1 MGCGLLI
8 SRKAFKAYDIRGRV
22 PDELNEEV
30 VYRIGKAYVDVLGA
44 KKVAV
49 GYDIRLTGPAF
60 RDALVR
66 GLTERGCD
74 VLDIGLCGTEQ
85 IYFAVSHLK
94 LDGGLMITAS
104 HNPKDYNGMKL
115 VGRESR
121 PVGAENGLREIE
133 ERVVTGTVSKQYTG
147 KPGSVAAIDIMN
159 DYVQHLLTYI
169 DRAALKPL
177 KVVVNAGNGGAGA
190 VLDALEEH
198 LPFQL
203 IKINHEP
210 DGTFPQGVPNPLLPD
225 NREATAQAVRQAGA
239 DVGIAWDGDFDRCF
253 FFDEQGHFIEG
264 YYIVGFL
271 AQAFLKRHSGAK
283 ILYDPRLTWNTVELV
298 KEAGGIPLPCKT
310 GHVFIKDRMRREE
323 AVYGGEM
330 SAHHYFKDFF
340 YCDSGMIPWLLV
352 LEILCCSGNTLSAL
366 LAERIERYPAS
377 GEINS
382 RVADGQAVLSKLK
395 TLYAP
400 GAVRVDNIDGLS
412 IEYETWRFNVR
423 LSNTEPLLRLNVE
436 SRGDAVLM
444 QQKTEELLA
453 IING

>member
-30 VYRIGKAYVDVLGA
+30 VYRIGKAYIDVLGA
-44 KKVAV
+44 KKVVV
-49 GYDIRLTGPAF
+49 GHDIRLTGPAF

-115 VGRESR
+115 VGRQSR

-147 KPGSVAAIDIMN
+147 KPGSVMAIDIMD

-177 KVVVNAGNGGAGA
+177 KVIVNAGNGGAGA
-190 VLDALEEH
+190 VLDVLEKY
-198 LPFQL
+198 LPFQF

-298 KEAGGIPLPCKT
+298 KAAGGIPLPCKT
-310 GHVFIKDRMRREE
+310 GHVFIKDRMRQED

-352 LEILCCSGNTLSAL
+352 LEILCRSGKPLSAL
-366 LAERIERYPAS
+366 LAERIDRYPAS

-382 RVADGQAVLSKLK
+382 RVADGLAVLAKLEA
-395 TLYAP
+395 LCAP
-400 GAVRVDNIDGLS
+400 GAVRVDKIDGLS
-412 IEYETWRFNVR
+412 IENKTWRFNVR

-444 QQKTEELLA
+444 QQKTEELLT